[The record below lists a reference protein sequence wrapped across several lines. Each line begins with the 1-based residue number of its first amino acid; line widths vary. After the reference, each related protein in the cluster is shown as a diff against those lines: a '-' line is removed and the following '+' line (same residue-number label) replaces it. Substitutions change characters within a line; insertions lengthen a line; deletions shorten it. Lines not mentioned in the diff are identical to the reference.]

1 MRTIILLLCSIFII
15 LVSSGTKARANSKTL
30 DGVWFTCEFT
40 QSQTP
45 PDDGCLTFDDEG
57 FRFADGKATYLR
69 MNGSEE
75 KGCKGN
81 KKGQCFARDRSDIS
95 VSTRSLGKISYG
107 VDWIDIRYLFCTQ
120 RFHIGTA
127 DAYLT
132 LKPDAKRCPWAG
144 KRHFYIAPFDG
155 TVRYD

>member
-1 MRTIILLLCSIFII
+1 MRTIISLLCGVFFI
-15 LVSSGTKARANSKTL
+15 LGSSVIKARASSETL

-45 PDDGCLTFDDEG
+45 PDDGCVTFDEG
-57 FRFADGKATYLR
+57 FSFADGKASYLR
-69 MNGSEE
+69 MNSSE
-75 KGCKGN
+75 KTDCKGN
-81 KKGQCFARDRSDIS
+81 KKGQCFARDSSDIS

-107 VDWIDIRYLFCTQ
+107 SNWIDIRYLFCTQ
-120 RFHIGTA
+120 RFHIEAA

>member
-1 MRTIILLLCSIFII
+1 MRTIISLLCGVFFI
-15 LVSSGTKARANSKTL
+15 LGSSVIKARASSETL

-45 PDDGCLTFDDEG
+45 PDDGCVTFDDEG
-57 FRFADGKATYLR
+57 FSFADGKASYLR
-69 MNGSEE
+69 MNSSE
-75 KGCKGN
+75 KTDCKGN
-81 KKGQCFARDRSDIS
+81 KKGQCFARDSSDIS

-107 VDWIDIRYLFCTQ
+107 SNWIDIRYLFCTQ
-120 RFHIGTA
+120 RFHIEAA

>member
-1 MRTIILLLCSIFII
+1 MHTIISLLCGIFII
-15 LVSSGTKARANSKTL
+15 LCSSGIQARPNSETL

-57 FRFADGKATYLR
+57 FSFADGKASYLR
-69 MNGSEE
+69 MKGSE
-75 KGCKGN
+75 KTDCKGN
-81 KKGQCFARDRSDIS
+81 KKGQCFARDSSDIS

-107 VDWIDIRYLFCTQ
+107 SDWIDIYYLFCRQ
-120 RFHIGTA
+120 RFHIESA

-132 LKPDAKRCPWAG
+132 LKPGAKRCPWAG

>member
-1 MRTIILLLCSIFII
+1 MRTIISLLSGVFIT
-15 LVSSGTKARANSKTL
+15 LGSSGTQARASSETL
-30 DGVWFTCEFT
+30 DGVWFVCEFT
-40 QSQTP
+40 QSKTP
-45 PDDGCLTFDDEG
+45 PNDGCLTFDDEG
-57 FRFADGKATYLR
+57 FSFADGKVTYLR

-75 KGCKGN
+75 KACKGN

-95 VSTRSLGKISYG
+95 VTTRSLGKISYG
-107 VDWIDIRYLFCTQ
+107 SDWIDIRYLFCTQ
-120 RFHIGTA
+120 RFHVETA

-132 LKPDAKRCPWAG
+132 LKPSAKRCPWAG

>member
-1 MRTIILLLCSIFII
+1 MRTIILLLSGGLII
-15 LVSSGTKARANSKTL
+15 LGSNGIQVRAGSETL

-57 FRFADGKATYLR
+57 FSFADGKASYLR
-69 MNGSEE
+69 MNSSE
-75 KGCKGN
+75 KTDCKGN
-81 KKGQCFARDRSDIS
+81 KKGQCFARDSSDIS

-107 VDWIDIRYLFCTQ
+107 SNWIDIRYLFCTQ
-120 RFHIGTA
+120 RFHIEAA

-144 KRHFYIAPFDG
+144 KRHFYIAPFYG

>member
-1 MRTIILLLCSIFII
+1 MHTIISLLCGIFII
-15 LVSSGTKARANSKTL
+15 LCSSGIQARPNSETL

-69 MNGSEE
+69 MKGSEE
-75 KGCKGN
+75 TSCKGK
-81 KKGQCFARDRSDIS
+81 KKGQCFKRGRSDIS

-107 VDWIDIRYLFCTQ
+107 SDWIDIYYLFCTQ
-120 RFHIGTA
+120 RFHIETA

-132 LKPDAKRCPWAG
+132 LKPGAKRCPWAG